1 MRRAGSSARVTART
15 PTAHRD
21 WGRPVNRLTPS
32 RAHNSYLMRIISVA
46 GLLVMAVGVVGLLVR
61 GAILSTSLIG
71 VVAQAA
77 AVGLMIWARLTMG
90 LRSFHATADPTD
102 GGLVTSGPYRF
113 IRHPIYTSICLF
125 CSAAVLAHAS
135 PSTVVLGGL
144 VVVGAFM
151 RMTAEERLL
160 VQRYPGFRLY
170 ASATKRMVPY
180 VF

>member
-1 MRRAGSSARVTART
+1 
-15 PTAHRD
+15 
-21 WGRPVNRLTPS
+21 
-32 RAHNSYLMRIISVA
+32 MRIISVA
-46 GLLVMAVGVVGLLVR
+46 GLLLMAVGLVGLLQR
-61 GAILSTSLIG
+61 GAILSTSPLG
-71 VVAQAA
+71 VGVQVT
-77 AVGLMIWARLTMG
+77 AVGLMIWARMTMG

-125 CSAAVLAHAS
+125 CSAAVLAHTS
-135 PSTVVLGGL
+135 LSTVVLGVL
-144 VVVGAFM
+144 VMVGAFV

-160 VQRYPGFRLY
+160 VQRYPGYRLY

>member
-1 MRRAGSSARVTART
+1 
-15 PTAHRD
+15 
-21 WGRPVNRLTPS
+21 
-32 RAHNSYLMRIISVA
+32 MRIVSIA
-46 GLLVMAVGVVGLLVR
+46 GLLLMAVGLVGLLQR
-61 GAILSTSLIG
+61 GAILSTSPLG
-71 VVAQAA
+71 VGAQVT
-77 AVGLMIWARLTMG
+77 AVGLMIWARMTMG

-125 CSAAVLAHAS
+125 CSAAVLAHPS
-135 PSTVVLGGL
+135 LSTVVLGVL
-144 VVVGAFM
+144 VMVGAFV

-160 VQRYPGFRLY
+160 VQRYPGYRLY

>member
-1 MRRAGSSARVTART
+1 
-15 PTAHRD
+15 
-21 WGRPVNRLTPS
+21 
-32 RAHNSYLMRIISVA
+32 MRIISVA

-71 VVAQAA
+71 VVAQVA
-77 AVGLMIWARLTMG
+77 AVGLMIWARMMMG

-102 GGLVTSGPYRF
+102 GGLVTVGPYRF

-125 CSAAVLAHAS
+125 CFAAVAGHAS
-135 PSTVVLGGL
+135 LITVVLGVL
-144 VVVGAFM
+144 VMAGAFM

-160 VQRYPGFRLY
+160 AQRYPGYRLY
-170 ASATKRMVPY
+170 SSATKRMVPY